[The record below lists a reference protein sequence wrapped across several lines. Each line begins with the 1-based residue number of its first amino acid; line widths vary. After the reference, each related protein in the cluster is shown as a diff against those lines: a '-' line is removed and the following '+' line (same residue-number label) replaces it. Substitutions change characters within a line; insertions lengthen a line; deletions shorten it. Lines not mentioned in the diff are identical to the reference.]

1 MNTPRLRTLQISL
14 LLAITTLQTGCLS
27 VRYDV
32 DRLTDK
38 ARIATDTEVAE
49 HFERMDELSATIA
62 GLALTVDPIEAQRVA
77 EVAMNYP
84 LSLASSYK
92 LTQPAITHNMLVN
105 MGARPRGLCVHW
117 TEDLL
122 RRLHELDLT
131 TLDLFWGVAYPTKPM
146 RLEHSSPVVVAK
158 GGAFDSG
165 ILLDG
170 WRDSGRLYFNN
181 VPDDKRY
188 AWQRL
193 HNNITDPA
201 PQTAVTP

>member
-1 MNTPRLRTLQISL
+1 MNTSIFRTLRVAAL
-14 LLAITTLQTGCLS
+14 VATALVQTACLS

-38 ARIATDTEVAE
+38 TRIATDTQVAE
-49 HFERMDELSATIA
+49 HFARIDELRDTIA
-62 GLALTVDPIEAQRVA
+62 ALAITVDPIEAQRVA
-77 EVAMNYP
+77 EVAINYP

-105 MGARPRGLCVHW
+105 MGARPRGLCIHW

-122 RRLHELDLT
+122 RRLDELNLS
-131 TLDLFWGVAYPTKPM
+131 TLDLYWGVAYPTKPM

-158 GGAFDSG
+158 GGAFDGG

-170 WRDSGRLYFNN
+170 WRNSGQLYFDQVTN
-181 VPDDKRY
+181 DKRY

-201 PQTAVTP
+201 PQTSATP